1 MEVNVQYVTC
11 TWKRHVST
19 MVASPATPA
28 ELSSEEQLRER
39 SYPSVNFKENAG
51 LIIKREN
58 LVHLV
63 DTIDAFGNLLIK
75 L

>member
-39 SYPSVNFKENAG
+39 SYQSVNFKENAG

-58 LVHLV
+58 RVHLA